1 MHYFSSDHLGSVRVV
16 TDPDGNVLEQFD
28 YLPYGQKCNNSS
40 LAVANQYKTD
50 YLYTGKELPQFFGLD
65 WYDSIARWQ
74 TTSGVFTSPDPLAEK
89 YYSVSPYAY
98 CAGKP
103 VKLIDP
109 EGLSWFFDELT
120 GEFYAH
126 FDDGNDKIYLITE
139 GENQE
144 AREKKNQTA
153 AYQSLQKEDKLFGD
167 IFETMNDNALNRIY
181 TYFYSQANSKVEGG
195 SDKYYAPGI
204 VRYVNIPFATA
215 PLFVPPSLPDVLR
228 GNNDYRPYNGY
239 DLIMMLSY
247 EVKHQMDIESGVLT
261 DESYRADKKALS

>member
-1 MHYFSSDHLGSVRVV
+1 
-16 TDPDGNVLEQFD
+16 
-28 YLPYGQKCNNSS
+28 
-40 LAVANQYKTD
+40 
-50 YLYTGKELPQFFGLD
+50 
-65 WYDSIARWQ
+65 
-74 TTSGVFTSPDPLAEK
+74 
-89 YYSVSPYAY
+89 
-98 CAGKP
+98 
-103 VKLIDP
+103 
-109 EGLSWFFDELT
+109 
-120 GEFYAH
+120 
-126 FDDGNDKIYLITE
+126 
-139 GENQE
+139 
-144 AREKKNQTA
+144 
-153 AYQSLQKEDKLFGD
+153 
-167 IFETMNDNALNRIY
+167 MNDNALNRIY